1 MKHSL
6 EMLNDWFK
14 EAKVRINKLGDRS
27 SLRNRKK
34 TEEK

>member
-1 MKHSL
+1 MKNSL
-6 EMLNDWFK
+6 EMLNDRFK
-14 EAKVRINKLGDRS
+14 EAKVRINKLEDRS